1 MNVGEILIYLN
12 PLLVLC
18 SIYFGFNYLKNTDKA
33 DKQNFE
39 ALLSITLVTHTIA
52 LILLAYYFLVTDLR
66 FEYVSDYSAENLSLR
81 YKLAGIWAGRDGT
94 LLIWAWTTI
103 LSINVE
109 RKLHSGEDS
118 QKQST
123 SLIGCI
129 ILLGF
134 CIIQLYINP
143 FSQNETVPGI
153 GNGLNP
159 LLLSPYMI
167 IHPPI
172 VFVSYGMIVLLYAS
186 GMAYLITG
194 NKNWNE
200 TVKRWGRSSW
210 IGMSLALAIGGYWAY
225 VTLGWGGYWAW
236 DPVETAGLLPWLA
249 TTSLL
254 HTSVMS
260 RRKKKYS
267 VLGPLLA
274 MLTFV
279 LVLLESFVTRGGI
292 WSSVHA
298 FIVEETG
305 GAWSR
310 LRYVLENDVSVK
322 GFFILM
328 ILSIILT
335 FGLVV
340 SNYRK
345 KEAEEPKEYNSLE
358 DYFSEDNT
366 FFAAIYTQLLIL
378 TVTLVLLLVRAN
390 GYMTPEVFEVRLA
403 PFVVILS
410 AIFTIHTL
418 RPFIDLQKILVVVGL
433 GIAFS
438 LAYAIMS
445 EGRGWMVGAMIP
457 WAFIC
462 GYSIFRYMW
471 RYRTK
476 KLLPMLRAWGPYTAH
491 LGMML
496 ILIGYC
502 LSYGL
507 GTEDSITL
515 QEGERKLAGNFVLE
529 LEKVTMDPGPDEMK
543 VTAFI
548 RLIENDDD
556 VVIDDQISKRIE
568 GTEETTQIYLKH
580 QIHRDLYITLNSA
593 TPGAEGGESSAT
605 ITVREI
611 PGIILVW
618 TGTLLTISGMLLTM
632 FTEWKPGKEWLRSIG
647 K

>member
-1 MNVGEILIYLN
+1 MADRTPVVLIYLN
-12 PLLVLC
+12 PLLVLL
-18 SIYFGFNYLKNTDKA
+18 SIYFGYNYIKFKNEKHG
-33 DKQNFE
+33 KIFE
-39 ALLSITLVTHTIA
+39 NTLLIILTTHTIA
-52 LILLAYYFLVTDLR
+52 LILLFYYFLKTDLR
-66 FEYVSDYSAENLSLR
+66 FEYVSDYSAETLSLG
-81 YKLAGIWAGRDGT
+81 YKIAGVWAGRDGT
-94 LLIWAWTTI
+94 LLLWAWATI
-103 LSINVE
+103 LSLNLE
-109 RKLHSGEDS
+109 RRWYAEDDE
-118 QKQST
+118 QIQIT
-123 SLIGCI
+123 SVVGCV
-129 ILLGF
+129 ILLAF
-134 CIIQLYINP
+134 CIIQIFINP
-143 FSQNETVPGI
+143 FSFNETVPII

-159 LLLSPYMI
+159 VLLSPYMI

-186 GMAYLITG
+186 GIAYLITE
-194 NKNWNE
+194 NRKWND
-200 TVKRWGRSSW
+200 TIKRWGRGAW
-210 IGMSLALAIGGYWAY
+210 IGMSLALALGGYWAY

-249 TTSLL
+249 MTSLL

-260 RRKKKYS
+260 RRKKDYQ

-279 LVLLESFVTRGGI
+279 LVLFESFVTRGGI

-310 LRYVLENDVSVK
+310 LGYVLENDVSVR
-322 GFFILM
+322 GFSILM
-328 ILSIILT
+328 IMSIIIT
-335 FGLVV
+335 FGLAF
-340 SNYRK
+340 SKYSK
-345 KEAEEPKEYNSLE
+345 KEPEKRKEYNTLN

-378 TVTLVLLLVRAN
+378 TVTFVLLLVRVN
-390 GYMTPEVFEVRLA
+390 GYMAPEVFEVRLA
-403 PFVVILS
+403 PFVIILA

-433 GIAFS
+433 GIVFS
-438 LAYAIMS
+438 LIYALMS
-445 EGRGWMVGAMIP
+445 EGSSWMVGAMIP
-457 WAFIC
+457 WVFIC
-462 GYSIFRYMW
+462 GFSIFRYMW

-507 GTEDSITL
+507 DTENTVTL
-515 QEGERKLAGNFVLE
+515 QEGERKPVGEFVIE
-529 LEKVTMDPGPDEMK
+529 LEEIEMVTESDEFR
-543 VTAFI
+543 VIAF
-548 RLIENDDD
+548 
-556 VVIDDQISKRIE
+556 VIITEEGKEIVNDQISKGIVS
-568 GTEETTQIYLKH
+568 GGVYLKH
-580 QIHRDLYITLNSA
+580 ELDRDIYITLNSA
-593 TPGAEGGESSAT
+593 DPEESTAT
-605 ITVREI
+605 ITIREI

-618 TGTLLTISGMLLTM
+618 TGTIMTLLGMLTTM
-632 FTEWKPGKEWLRSIG
+632 FTEWEPGKKWLRGIG

>member
-18 SIYFGFNYLKNTDKA
+18 SIYFGFNYLKNTNKTDKR
-33 DKQNFE
+33 NFE

-66 FEYVSDYSAENLSLR
+66 FEYVSDYSAENLSLG

-159 LLLSPYMI
+159 LLLSRYMI

-210 IGMSLALAIGGYWAY
+210 IGMSLALSIGGYWAY

-310 LRYVLENDVSVK
+310 LGYVLENDVSVK

-378 TVTLVLLLVRAN
+378 TVTLVLLMVRAN

-529 LEKVTMDPGPDEMK
+529 LDKVTMDLGNEMK
-543 VTAFI
+543 LTAFI

-568 GTEETTQIYLKH
+568 GTQETTQIYLKH
-580 QIHRDLYITLNSA
+580 QIHRDLYITLNSV

>member
-1 MNVGEILIYLN
+1 MNIGEVLIYLN
-12 PLLVLC
+12 PLLVLL
-18 SIYFGFNYLKNTDKA
+18 SIYFGYNYIKFKNEKHG
-33 DKQNFE
+33 KIFE
-39 ALLSITLVTHTIA
+39 NTLLIILTTHTIA
-52 LILLAYYFLVTDLR
+52 LILLFYYFLKTDLR
-66 FEYVSDYSAENLSLR
+66 FEYVSDYSAETLSLG
-81 YKLAGIWAGRDGT
+81 YKIAGVWAGRDGT
-94 LLIWAWTTI
+94 LLLWAWATV
-103 LSINVE
+103 LSLNLE
-109 RKLHSGEDS
+109 RRWYAEDDE
-118 QKQST
+118 QIQIT
-123 SLIGCI
+123 SVVGCV
-129 ILLGF
+129 ILLAF
-134 CIIQLYINP
+134 CIIQIFINP
-143 FSQNETVPGI
+143 FSLNETVPII

-159 LLLSPYMI
+159 VLLSPYMI

-172 VFVSYGMIVLLYAS
+172 IFVSYGMIVLLYAS
-186 GMAYLITG
+186 GIAYLITE
-194 NKNWNE
+194 NRKWND
-200 TVKRWGRSSW
+200 TIKRGGRGAW
-210 IGMSLALAIGGYWAY
+210 IGMSLALALGGYWAY

-249 TTSLL
+249 MTSLL

-260 RRKKKYS
+260 RRKKDYQ

-279 LVLLESFVTRGGI
+279 LVLFESFVTRGGI

-310 LRYVLENDVSVK
+310 LGYVLENDVSVR
-322 GFFILM
+322 GFSILM
-328 ILSIILT
+328 IMSIIIT
-335 FGLVV
+335 FGLAF
-340 SNYRK
+340 SKYSK
-345 KEAEEPKEYNSLE
+345 KEPEKRKEYNTLN

-378 TVTLVLLLVRAN
+378 TVTFVLLLVRVN
-390 GYMTPEVFEVRLA
+390 GYMAPEVFEVRLA
-403 PFVVILS
+403 PFVIILA

-433 GIAFS
+433 GIVFS
-438 LAYAIMS
+438 LTYALMS
-445 EGRGWMVGAMIP
+445 EGSSWMVGAMIP

-462 GYSIFRYMW
+462 GFSIFRYMW

-507 GTEDSITL
+507 DTENTVTL
-515 QEGERKLAGNFVLE
+515 QEGERKPVGEFVIE
-529 LEKVTMDPGPDEMK
+529 LEEIEMVTESDEFR
-543 VTAFI
+543 VIAF
-548 RLIENDDD
+548 
-556 VVIDDQISKRIE
+556 VIITEEGKEIVNDQISKGIVS
-568 GTEETTQIYLKH
+568 GGVYLKH
-580 QIHRDLYITLNSA
+580 ELDRDIYITLNSA
-593 TPGAEGGESSAT
+593 DLEESTAT
-605 ITVREI
+605 ITIREI

-618 TGTLLTISGMLLTM
+618 TGTIMTLLGMLMTM
-632 FTEWKPGKEWLRSIG
+632 FTEWEPGKKWLRGIG

>member
-1 MNVGEILIYLN
+1 MNIGEVLIYLN
-12 PLLVLC
+12 PLLVLL
-18 SIYFGFNYLKNTDKA
+18 SIYFGYNYIKFKNEKHG
-33 DKQNFE
+33 KIFE
-39 ALLSITLVTHTIA
+39 NTLLIILTTHTIA
-52 LILLAYYFLVTDLR
+52 LILLFYYFLKTDLR
-66 FEYVSDYSAENLSLR
+66 FEYVSDYSAETLSLG
-81 YKLAGIWAGRDGT
+81 YKIAGVWAGRDGT
-94 LLIWAWTTI
+94 LLLWAWATI
-103 LSINVE
+103 LSLNLE
-109 RKLHSGEDS
+109 RRWYAEDDE
-118 QKQST
+118 QIQIT
-123 SLIGCI
+123 SVVGCV
-129 ILLGF
+129 ILLAF
-134 CIIQLYINP
+134 CIIQIFINP
-143 FSQNETVPGI
+143 FSLNETVPII

-159 LLLSPYMI
+159 VLLSPYMI

-172 VFVSYGMIVLLYAS
+172 IFVSYGMIVLLYAS
-186 GMAYLITG
+186 GIAYLITE
-194 NKNWNE
+194 NRKWND
-200 TVKRWGRSSW
+200 TIKRWGRGAW
-210 IGMSLALAIGGYWAY
+210 IGMSLALALGGYWAY

-249 TTSLL
+249 MTSLL

-260 RRKKKYS
+260 RRKKDYQ

-279 LVLLESFVTRGGI
+279 LVLFESFVTRGGI

-310 LRYVLENDVSVK
+310 LGYVLENDVSVR
-322 GFFILM
+322 GFSILM
-328 ILSIILT
+328 IMSIIIT
-335 FGLVV
+335 FGLAF
-340 SNYRK
+340 SKYSK
-345 KEAEEPKEYNSLE
+345 KEPEKRKEYNTLN

-378 TVTLVLLLVRAN
+378 TVTFVLLLVRVN
-390 GYMTPEVFEVRLA
+390 GYMAPEVFEVRLA
-403 PFVVILS
+403 PFVIILA

-433 GIAFS
+433 GIVFS
-438 LAYAIMS
+438 LTYALMS
-445 EGRGWMVGAMIP
+445 EGSSWMVGAMIP

-462 GYSIFRYMW
+462 GFSIFRYMW

-507 GTEDSITL
+507 DTENTVTL
-515 QEGERKLAGNFVLE
+515 QEGERKPVGEFVIE
-529 LEKVTMDPGPDEMK
+529 LEEIERGTESDEFR
-543 VTAFI
+543 VIAF
-548 RLIENDDD
+548 
-556 VVIDDQISKRIE
+556 VIITEEGKEIVNDQISKGIVS
-568 GTEETTQIYLKH
+568 GGVYLKH
-580 QIHRDLYITLNSA
+580 ELDRDIYITLNSA
-593 TPGAEGGESSAT
+593 DPEESTAT
-605 ITVREI
+605 ITIREI

-618 TGTLLTISGMLLTM
+618 TGTIMTLLGMLMTM
-632 FTEWKPGKEWLRSIG
+632 FTEWEPGKKWLRGIG

>member
-1 MNVGEILIYLN
+1 MNIGEVLIYLN
-12 PLLVLC
+12 PLLVLL
-18 SIYFGFNYLKNTDKA
+18 SIYFGYNYIKFKNEKHG
-33 DKQNFE
+33 KIFE
-39 ALLSITLVTHTIA
+39 NTLLIILTTHTIA
-52 LILLAYYFLVTDLR
+52 LILLFYYFLKTDLR
-66 FEYVSDYSAENLSLR
+66 FEYVSDYSAETLSLG
-81 YKLAGIWAGRDGT
+81 YKIAGVWAGRDGT
-94 LLIWAWTTI
+94 LLLWAWATI
-103 LSINVE
+103 LSLNLE
-109 RKLHSGEDS
+109 RRWYAEDDE
-118 QKQST
+118 QIQIT
-123 SLIGCI
+123 SVVGCV
-129 ILLGF
+129 ILLAF
-134 CIIQLYINP
+134 CIIQIFINP
-143 FSQNETVPGI
+143 FSLNETVPII

-159 LLLSPYMI
+159 VLLSPYMI

-172 VFVSYGMIVLLYAS
+172 IFVSYGMIVLLYAS
-186 GMAYLITG
+186 GIAYLITE
-194 NKNWNE
+194 NRKWND
-200 TVKRWGRSSW
+200 TIKRWGRGAW
-210 IGMSLALAIGGYWAY
+210 IGMSLALALGGYWAY

-249 TTSLL
+249 MTSLL

-260 RRKKKYS
+260 RRKKDYQ

-279 LVLLESFVTRGGI
+279 LVLFESFVTRGGI

-310 LRYVLENDVSVK
+310 LGYVLENDVSVR
-322 GFFILM
+322 GFSILM
-328 ILSIILT
+328 IMSIIIT
-335 FGLVV
+335 FGLAF
-340 SNYRK
+340 SKYSK
-345 KEAEEPKEYNSLE
+345 KEPEKRKEYNTLN

-378 TVTLVLLLVRAN
+378 TVTFVLLLVRVN
-390 GYMTPEVFEVRLA
+390 GYMAPEVFEVRLA
-403 PFVVILS
+403 PFVIILA

-433 GIAFS
+433 GIVFS
-438 LAYAIMS
+438 LTYTLMS
-445 EGRGWMVGAMIP
+445 EGSSWMVGAMIP

-462 GYSIFRYMW
+462 GFSIFRYMW

-507 GTEDSITL
+507 DTENTVTL
-515 QEGERKLAGNFVLE
+515 QEGERKPVGEFVIE
-529 LEKVTMDPGPDEMK
+529 LEEIEMVTESDEFR
-543 VTAFI
+543 VIAF
-548 RLIENDDD
+548 
-556 VVIDDQISKRIE
+556 VIITEEGKEIVNDQISKGIVS
-568 GTEETTQIYLKH
+568 GGVYLKH
-580 QIHRDLYITLNSA
+580 ELDRDIYITLNSA
-593 TPGAEGGESSAT
+593 DPEESTAT
-605 ITVREI
+605 ITIREI

-618 TGTLLTISGMLLTM
+618 TGTIMALLGMLMTM
-632 FTEWKPGKEWLRSIG
+632 FTEWEPGKKWLRGIG

>member
-1 MNVGEILIYLN
+1 MSLGY
-12 PLLVLC
+12 
-18 SIYFGFNYLKNTDKA
+18 K
-33 DKQNFE
+33 
-39 ALLSITLVTHTIA
+39 IA
-52 LILLAYYFLVTDLR
+52 GV
-66 FEYVSDYSAENLSLR
+66 
-81 YKLAGIWAGRDGT
+81 WAGRDGT
-94 LLIWAWTTI
+94 LLLWAWATI
-103 LSINVE
+103 LSLNLE
-109 RKLHSGEDS
+109 RRWYAEDDE
-118 QKQST
+118 QIQIT
-123 SLIGCI
+123 SVVGCV
-129 ILLGF
+129 ILLAF
-134 CIIQLYINP
+134 CIIQIFINP
-143 FSQNETVPGI
+143 FSLNETVPII

-159 LLLSPYMI
+159 VLLSPYMI

-172 VFVSYGMIVLLYAS
+172 IFVSYGMIVLLYAS
-186 GMAYLITG
+186 GIAYLITE
-194 NKNWNE
+194 NRKWND
-200 TVKRWGRSSW
+200 TIKRWGRGAW
-210 IGMSLALAIGGYWAY
+210 IGMSLALALGGYWAY

-249 TTSLL
+249 MTSLL

-260 RRKKKYS
+260 RRKKDYQ

-279 LVLLESFVTRGGI
+279 LVLFESFVTRGGI

-310 LRYVLENDVSVK
+310 LGYVLENDVSVR
-322 GFFILM
+322 GFSILM
-328 ILSIILT
+328 IMSIIIT
-335 FGLVV
+335 FGLAF
-340 SNYRK
+340 SKYSK
-345 KEAEEPKEYNSLE
+345 KEPEKRKEYNTLN

-378 TVTLVLLLVRAN
+378 TVTFVLLLVRVN
-390 GYMTPEVFEVRLA
+390 GYMAPEVFEVRLA
-403 PFVVILS
+403 PFVIILA

-433 GIAFS
+433 GIVFS
-438 LAYAIMS
+438 LTYALMS
-445 EGRGWMVGAMIP
+445 EGSSWMVGAMIP

-462 GYSIFRYMW
+462 GFSIFRYMW

-507 GTEDSITL
+507 DTENTVTL
-515 QEGERKLAGNFVLE
+515 QEGERKPVGEFVIE
-529 LEKVTMDPGPDEMK
+529 LEEIEMVTESDEFR
-543 VTAFI
+543 VIAF
-548 RLIENDDD
+548 
-556 VVIDDQISKRIE
+556 VIITEEGKEIVNDQISKGIVS
-568 GTEETTQIYLKH
+568 GGVYLKH
-580 QIHRDLYITLNSA
+580 ELDRDIYITLNSA
-593 TPGAEGGESSAT
+593 DPEESTAT
-605 ITVREI
+605 ITIREI

-618 TGTLLTISGMLLTM
+618 TGTIMTLLGMLMTM
-632 FTEWKPGKEWLRSIG
+632 FTEWEPGKKWLRGIG